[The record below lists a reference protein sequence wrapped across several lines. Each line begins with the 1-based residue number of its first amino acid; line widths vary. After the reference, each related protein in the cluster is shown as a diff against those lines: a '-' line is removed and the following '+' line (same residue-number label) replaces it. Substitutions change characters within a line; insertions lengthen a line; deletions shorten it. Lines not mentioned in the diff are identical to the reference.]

1 MTTGSDAGALFR
13 AGRLDE
19 AVAAA
24 TDAVRKAP
32 ADLGPRLLLAELL
45 LFQGSLERIDT
56 LLDAAAS
63 LDPSA
68 GIGVAEFRQLL
79 RADIARRQLLR
90 EGRVP
95 EFLGEPTAA
104 QRGTLAAVVA
114 LRAGDAAGAAEA
126 SAAAEAARPHPAG
139 RLGDTPYDD
148 LRDADDTIGGS
159 LEVLTTTGKYFWVPF
174 ERVLSLQPHPPLR
187 PRDLF
192 WRRATLSV
200 ADGPDGEV
208 YIPVLYDSTGPVA
221 TEYRL
226 GRATDWAEQVGLV
239 RGVGQRVLLVGE
251 EGVPLLQL
259 GELTAA

>member
-79 RADIARRQLLR
+79 RAEIARRQLLR
-90 EGRVP
+90 
-95 EFLGEPTAA
+95 
-104 QRGTLAAVVA
+104 
-114 LRAGDAAGAAEA
+114 
-126 SAAAEAARPHPAG
+126 
-139 RLGDTPYDD
+139 
-148 LRDADDTIGGS
+148 
-159 LEVLTTTGKYFWVPF
+159 
-174 ERVLSLQPHPPLR
+174 
-187 PRDLF
+187 
-192 WRRATLSV
+192 
-200 ADGPDGEV
+200 
-208 YIPVLYDSTGPVA
+208 
-221 TEYRL
+221 
-226 GRATDWAEQVGLV
+226 
-239 RGVGQRVLLVGE
+239 
-251 EGVPLLQL
+251 
-259 GELTAA
+259 